1 MFLFCFGQMTVLI
14 GIIDPIVD
22 PGFLHLDAVDFK
34 IF

>member
-1 MFLFCFGQMTVLI
+1 VLI
-14 GIIDPIVD
+14 GIIYPIVD